1 MVWQFEVLDNMSKR
15 VSIAI
20 YQEGYL
26 SKRKNGY
33 LLKNIDPNESENR
46 RYSMVSDS
54 CS

>member
-1 MVWQFEVLDNMSKR
+1 VLWQFEVLDNMSKR

-33 LLKNIDPNESENR
+33 ILKNIDPMNQKIGGTAW
-46 RYSMVSDS
+46 
-54 CS
+54 